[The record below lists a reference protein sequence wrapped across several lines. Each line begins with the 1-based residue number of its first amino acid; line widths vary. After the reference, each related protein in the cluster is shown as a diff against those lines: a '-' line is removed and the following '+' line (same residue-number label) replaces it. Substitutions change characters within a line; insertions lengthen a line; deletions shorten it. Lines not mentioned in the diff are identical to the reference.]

1 MVVEKGYKQTEIGVI
16 PEDWEV
22 IKLSQNFNL
31 KARIGW
37 QGLTTKE
44 YLESGDYSL
53 VTGTDFKN
61 GYINWDKCVFVEK
74 IRFDQDKNIQIKI
87 GDVLVTKDGTIGKVA
102 YINYIPNPTTLN
114 SGVFVVR
121 PITNRIDNRFFYYVL
136 MSFYF
141 DSYLSKITAGSTI
154 THLYQKDFVHFSLI
168 LPPLHEQTAIANALS
183 DMDALIAQTEKL
195 IVKKKAIKQGVMQ
208 ELLKPKEGW
217 VTKKLGD
224 CCQLITKGTTP
235 TSIGMDFKDSG
246 VNFLKIESLSGDGK
260 IILNKVAFIDTKTN
274 ELLKRSQI
282 KAGDILFSIAGF
294 LGRIAL
300 VNENIIPANT
310 NQALAIIRL
319 KNDSLLQKNYLFWY
333 LNHSIIQNH
342 INTISVQGAQAN
354 LSLQNIADFEI
365 LIPSPKTQ
373 IDISE
378 FLNDIEESIQTITTK
393 LQKLKNQK
401 QGMMQA
407 LLTGKIRLV

>member
-1 MVVEKGYKQTEIGVI
+1 MSIAKRYKQTEVGVI
-16 PEDWEV
+16 PEDWV
-22 IKLSQNFNL
+22 IKELGEILKFGSGKDYKQLSH
-31 KARIGW
+31 
-37 QGLTTKE
+37 
-44 YLESGDYSL
+44 GDYPVYGTGGIMTQVNGFLYYGESVGIGRKGTIDKPVFLNGKFWTVDTLFYTHTFNNVLPKFIYYKFLQVKWKDHNEASGVPSL
-53 VTGTDFKN
+53 NKN
-61 GYINWDKCVFVEK
+61 TLDK
-74 IRFDQDKNIQIKI
+74 IKI
-87 GDVLVTKDGTIGKVA
+87 AI
-102 YINYIPNPTTLN
+102 
-114 SGVFVVR
+114 
-121 PITNRIDNRFFYYVL
+121 
-136 MSFYF
+136 
-141 DSYLSKITAGSTI
+141 
-154 THLYQKDFVHFSLI
+154 
-168 LPPLHEQTAIANALS
+168 PPLHEQTAIANALS

-195 IVKKKAIKQGVMQ
+195 IEKKKAIKQGVMQ

-235 TSIGMDFKDSG
+235 TSIGMDFKGSG
-246 VNFLKIESLSGDGK
+246 VNFLKIESLDGDGK
-260 IILNKVAFIDTKTN
+260 IIPDKVAFIDAKTN

-300 VNENIIPANT
+300 VNKNIIPANT

-319 KNDSLLQKNYLFWY
+319 KIDSELQNKYLFWY

-354 LSLQNIADFEI
+354 LSLQNISDFEI
-365 LIPSPKTQ
+365 LVPSPQTQ
-373 IDISE
+373 IAISE
-378 FLNDIEESIQTITTK
+378 FLTDIEDSIQTIITK